1 MYAFARLAAIACN
14 VGGNITIFTPSTN
27 SKQQIMRNCKNQ
39 MIALAC
45 AAVLAGCA
53 GNTSYT
59 INGSVEGA
67 ADGDKVYMLQVA
79 DGRPDTVAVADVKG
93 GAFAFEGE
101 APETA
106 VRYVTYGNGGTRYM
120 TEVFLQP
127 GDIEVV
133 LAGDSYAKGTVDNDL
148 FLTFNGALRQLQ
160 KEVSSLY
167 NDLASCDDEQTRQE
181 LAAKMQAKEQEFPGL
196 VADFVSGNAG
206 SAAGLFVFGQGLDGG
221 MLPFATLDSLYTVLT
236 DSIKATA
243 LGREVAARYDH
254 VAATMPGRT
263 IKDFSMDGL
272 DGKTYRFAEIVKGA
286 EFTLVDFWA
295 SWCPPCMRAVPELK
309 QLAKDYKGRS
319 FQIVGVSLD
328 SKRPEWEGA
337 VKDKG
342 LDWLQLSDLRGWE
355 CEAARLYNVT
365 SIPTVM
371 LVDSTGTIV
380 TKGHS
385 LDEVRAAMGE

>member
-1 MYAFARLAAIACN
+1 M
-14 VGGNITIFTPSTN
+14 T
-27 SKQQIMRNCKNQ
+27 NCKNQ
-39 MIALAC
+39 LIALAC
-45 AAVLAGCA
+45 AAVLAGC
-53 GNTSYT
+53 GGKTSYT

-67 ADGDKVYMLQVA
+67 ADGDKVYMLQVT
-79 DGRPDTVAVADVKG
+79 DGRPDTLATAAVKG
-93 GAFAFEGE
+93 GAFTFEGE
-101 APETA
+101 ATETA
-106 VRYVTYGNGGTRYM
+106 LRYVAYGKGGTRYF

-127 GDIEVV
+127 GEIEVV
-133 LAGDSYAKGTVDNDL
+133 LAPESYAKGTADNDL
-148 FLTFNGALRQLQ
+148 LLAFNSGLRSWQQ
-160 KEVSSLY
+160 EMSAFY
-167 NDLASCDDEQTRQE
+167 NDLASCDDEQTRKE
-181 LAAKMQAKEQEFPGL
+181 LAARMQAKEQEFPNV
-196 VADFVSGNAG
+196 VADFVTANAG
-206 SAAGLFVFGQGLDGG
+206 TAAGMFVFGQGMDGG
-221 MLPFATLDSLYTVLT
+221 IMPFALLDSLYSALT

-243 LGREVAARYDH
+243 LGKEVSARFDH
-254 VAATMPGRT
+254 VAATMPGRPV
-263 IKDFSMDGL
+263 KDFEMEGM

-286 EFTLVDFWA
+286 EYTLVDFWA

-309 QLAKDYKGRS
+309 QLVKDCKGRS
-319 FQIVGVSLD
+319 FQVVGISLD
-328 SKRPEWEGA
+328 SKRPDWEAA